1 MKRLL
6 LVALLTLSTLGF
18 GQSGVGMGLNYGI
31 KAKSFAV
38 EVSYSKDKRMA
49 FGFGISSSFNS
60 PSHIGTDIDNVV
72 FYPLTNIS
80 VFRIET
86 GKTFSF
92 YGLCGY
98 EYRKLK
104 LVGKIGFGNYETVE
118 TYRSEYPW
126 PNQHYYTYSN
136 KVVDNRSETIMG
148 AVVSYKFQKKW
159 YLDLGYDNFNGTT
172 IGLTC
177 TL

>member
-6 LVALLTLSTLGF
+6 LLALLTLSTLGF

-38 EVSYSKDKRMA
+38 EVSYSKHKRMA

-60 PSHIGTDIDNVV
+60 PSHIGTDIDNT
-72 FYPLTNIS
+72 FLYPLTNIS
-80 VFRIET
+80 LFRIET

-92 YGLCGY
+92 YVLGGY
-98 EYRKLK
+98 EIKKFK
-104 LVGKIGFGNYETVE
+104 LVGKFGLGNYETVE
-118 TYRSEYPW
+118 TYRS
-126 PNQHYYTYSN
+126 NTSNTYWY
-136 KVVDNRSETIMG
+136 KVVGNRSEKLMG

-159 YLDLGYDNFNGTT
+159 YFDLGYDNFNGTT